1 MKKHLR
7 MYFMAFLAMM
17 GLSASAT
24 IVGETDNT
32 TAFWTAFS
40 DYYTLA
46 PNKTLKVEFKN
57 YSNKS
62 ANWCNWLAVVTTD
75 ADRGAEGYS
84 EYVVLRADNWAWQGA
99 LNTGPDSTHDWYT
112 SLTSN
117 YVWDTFLD
125 DMDGSDVVLT
135 VKRLNEVVTIHA
147 DITTAGGKSYFEDF
161 VINCGDG
168 TQTIR
173 AFLTCDGAHLD
184 IDDASVTITDTETPQ
199 PEPEGLVGK
208 MDDTTPYLGAFS
220 DVLTLTDGQMA
231 KFEFTNYRSGA
242 KNWNNY
248 VVCVGGETFDASALL
263 IALRA
268 DNWENVQGSSEG
280 VASNFNWDTFLTDM
294 SVANVKTTVKY
305 VNGKVT
311 VHNDITTEGGTTY
324 FEEFS
329 KEGITGTVTTAL
341 SVDLSHLI
349 VLKAEV
355 TQAPVVEE
363 GHVGYSDNSSAYLEH
378 ISDVLT
384 LTDGKM
390 ATFEFVNYSS
400 KANNYNNWVT
410 CVGGETFNL
419 AALLI
424 ALRADNWEN
433 VQGSN
438 EGVTSNFNWDT
449 FLADMDGAQVKVTVT
464 YKDGK
469 VTIHADITAP
479 SNEQYFEEFT
489 KEGITGTITTAMSV
503 DHSHLVMQKAEVTD
517 APVTDGIKSLTPA
530 LSQGEAACYDL
541 SGRRVDAQYK
551 GVVIVNGKKVLK

>member
-57 YSNKS
+57 YSSKS
-62 ANWCNWLAVVTTD
+62 ANWCNWLAVVATD

-84 EYVVLRADNWAWQGA
+84 EYVVLRADNYAWQYG

-112 SLTSN
+112 SLASN

-147 DITTAGGKSYFEDF
+147 DITTAARKSYFEDF

-173 AFLTCDGAHLD
+173 AFLTCEGAHLD
-184 IDDASVTITDTETPQ
+184 IDDASVTITDTEVPQ

-220 DVLTLTDGQMA
+220 DVLTLSDGQMA

-242 KNWNNY
+242 NAWNNY

-280 VASNFNWDTFLTDM
+280 VASNFNWDTFLSDM

-355 TQAPVVEE
+355 TLAPVVEE

-479 SNEQYFEEFT
+479 SSEQYFEEFT

-517 APVTDGIKSLTPA
+517 APGTDGIKSLTPA